1 MAIRVASVASAALV
15 AAVLAAR
22 RALDTR
28 TATHLALRACRPSVL
43 PHMRTCTPFGL
54 RRRRLRARI
63 AEGGAHRQMAS
74 IARRRATALR
84 CSQRCRTPSRS
95 RCAAQ
100 CGLKP
105 SMPCGTAAHGARQT
119 EHVIELQRRAATPGV
134 VTPHRRL
141 KQTITGGLTWSDV
154 STGGVKAACPATEQ
168 MGRFRSFR
176 SFRSFRRFGR
186 TFFSIWVVPRRCPNA
201 TSLSQV
207 RGCAS
212 STASKVHPSAS
223 GSHQR
228 AAVSRAASESAKSA
242 RQFLQFLQFP
252 SEPQSNNNST
262 VSADSAVSAVSLRA
276 PVRQQLGSFGRFGS
290 FCSFLASPSPMTA
303 RQFRQIRQFL
313 QFLSA
318 LWDQRQ
324 SSFLS
329 FADSQFSS
337 FPCSELY
344 SHVDFGGEQFLQ
356 FRSFHL
362 EQFL

>member
-242 RQFLQFLQFP
+242 RQFLQFLQFLQFP

-276 PVRQQLGSFGRFGS
+276 PVQPQLGRFGS
-290 FCSFLASPSPMTA
+290 FCSFVEGPSPTTA
-303 RQFRQIRQFL
+303 RQFWQIRQFL
-313 QFLSA
+313 QFPSEPQSNDSSA
-318 LWDQRQ
+318 V
-324 SSFLS
+324 S
-329 FADSQFSS
+329 ADSAVSAVSLCALGPAAEQFSE
-337 FPCSELY
+337 FCRFT
-344 SHVDFGGEQFLQ
+344 V
-356 FRSFHL
+356 
-362 EQFL
+362 